1 VDLFE
6 LKRDLEAKK
15 AQGRAILEPAI
26 AEKRDL
32 TPDEKTR
39 LTAVETEMGN
49 VSRSI
54 ALFEAHS
61 RFQAASPADQRS
73 GAGLGPELPELDGKH
88 KYSVVRALRM
98 SLEVREGRGKFDG
111 IEAEVHDTLLK
122 SRAEGA
128 ETKGV
133 LIPWQ
138 LATSTRDVQS
148 GEQRDVTV
156 TTAAGGIA
164 NILGTPMIELLRNRM
179 VFPMMGGTVLS
190 GLTGGTFSLPKQTG
204 AETAYHVAEGIAPS
218 SSNLTLGLVTW
229 TPRTVAARSVIT
241 RKTLLQSSID
251 IEMLV
256 RNSIVLSIGREFDR
270 VGVNGS
276 GTSNIPLGILQDS
289 GVVTVPIGTNGG
301 APTWALVCA
310 LESSVAT
317 GNADFGKLG
326 YLTSNKGRSKLK
338 QTTKIASSQYSDFL
352 WQKGEGGPGM
362 GEVNSYQAMATEQV
376 PSNLTKGTLSGT
388 GTALVFGNFE
398 SATYGL
404 WSGID
409 VLIDPYT
416 SGSSGGINMYAYQ
429 DYDFQFRYQASFA
442 KCVDIDPS

>member
-1 VDLFE
+1 VTLFE
-6 LKRDLEAKK
+6 LVRDLEAKK
-15 AQGRAILEPAI
+15 AAGRAIIEPAI
-26 AEKRDL
+26 AESRAL
-32 TPDEKTR
+32 TPDENTR
-39 LTAVETEMGN
+39 LAAVEAEMGN

-54 ALFEAHS
+54 ALFEAQS
-61 RFQAASPADQRS
+61 RFEAASPADQQS
-73 GAGLGPELPELDGKH
+73 GQGLGPDLPDLDGKH

-138 LATSTRDVQS
+138 LATSQRDVQS
-148 GEQRDVTV
+148 GERRDVTV

-179 VFPMMGGTVLS
+179 VFPQMGGTVLS

-204 AETAYHVAEGIAPS
+204 AETAYHVAEGIAPAA
-218 SSNLTLGLVTW
+218 SNLTLGLVTW

-241 RKTLLQSSID
+241 RKTLLQASLD

-276 GTSNIPLGILQDS
+276 GTGNIPLGILQDS
-289 GVVTVPIGTNGG
+289 GVATVAIGANGG

-310 LESSVAT
+310 LESSVAV

-326 YLTSNKGRSKLK
+326 YLTSNKGRAKMK

-352 WQKGEGGPGM
+352 WQKGEAPGE
-362 GEVNSYQAMATEQV
+362 GEVNSYRAMATEQV
-376 PSNLTKGTLSGT
+376 PSNLTKGTLTGT

-442 KCVDIDPS
+442 KCVDVDPS